1 MSVYSRIRQLRCKM
15 VFHLCFFFFSSRRRH
30 TRCSR
35 DWSSDV
41 CSSDLDPG
49 VDAVTRL
56 LLADAQ
62 TSGGLLIAVPA
73 DRRDALLAA
82 LQREHAPVAAVI
94 GRAVPGPAGRISV
107 A

>member
-1 MSVYSRIRQLRCKM
+1 V
-15 VFHLCFFFFSSRRRH
+15 VAF
-30 TRCSR
+30 
-35 DWSSDV
+35 
-41 CSSDLDPG
+41 DPG
-49 VDAVTRL
+49 VDAVTRV

-82 LQREHAPVAAVI
+82 LLHEHTPAAAVI
-94 GRAVPGPAGRISV
+94 GRVVPGRAGRISV